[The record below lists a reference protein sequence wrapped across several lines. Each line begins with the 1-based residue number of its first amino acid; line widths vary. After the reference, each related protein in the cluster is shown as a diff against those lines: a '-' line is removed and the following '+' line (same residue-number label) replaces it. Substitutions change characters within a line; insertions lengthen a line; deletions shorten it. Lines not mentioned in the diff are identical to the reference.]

1 MSVVYPA
8 TEGHVWVLFQLGA
21 VLIFMS
27 FVTREGRVMSVV
39 HTALTCDLCCCQGPW
54 AMLMFMSCV
63 ATKGHFGC
71 L

>member
-1 MSVVYPA
+1 MSVVYPV

-21 VLIFMS
+21 VLMFMS
-27 FVTREGRVMSVV
+27 CVTTEGSVMSVV
-39 HTALTCDLCCCQGPW
+39 HTAATCDLCCCQSPW